1 MRSEAVQC
9 HPERSEGAEGRHGLL
24 RFAQDDRRRDGIPT
38 RYNLWFDLEGRPGW
52 QNMAIDQALLDRAGA
67 GERWL
72 RLYRWA
78 PHCLSFGRHEPALRR
93 YDRPRIGALGLDV
106 VRRPT
111 GGRAVWHAEEL
122 TYALAV
128 PGGALGGMRQ
138 AYQEIH
144 RLLLAALRMLGV
156 DAEMAPIRRTAALDA
171 GSCFASPA
179 GGEITIGG
187 RKVVGSAQ
195 LREGAG
201 LLQHGSIL
209 LSGLQATV
217 HDVTLGGGPPDLSA
231 PLAEAIGRAPGIRE
245 VAEAVAGAAADRWGG
260 SWQRTPASAELLA
273 GAARHEARFRS
284 LEWTWRS

>member
-1 MRSEAVQC
+1 MRSE
-9 HPERSEGAEGRHGLL
+9 GLL
-24 RFAQDDRRRDGIPT
+24 RFAQDDTRSSAIPAS
-38 RYNLWFDLEGRPGW
+38 YYLCFDLGGRPGW
-52 QNMAIDQALLDRAGA
+52 QNMAIDQAMLDRAGA

-93 YDRPRIGALGLDV
+93 YDRAKIGALGLDV

-111 GGRAVWHAEEL
+111 GGRAVWHAAEL
-122 TYALAV
+122 TYAFAV
-128 PGGALGGMRQ
+128 PSGALGGLHQ
-138 AYQEIH
+138 AYEEIH
-144 RLLLAALRMLGV
+144 RLLLAALRMLGAR
-156 DAEMAPIRRTAALDA
+156 AEMAPGRRPAGIDA

-179 GGEITIGG
+179 GGEILIGG

-209 LSGLQATV
+209 LSGLQTTV

-231 PLAEAIGRAPGIRE
+231 PLAEAIGRSPDTRE
-245 VAEAVAGAAADRWGG
+245 VAEAVAGAAVDRWGG
-260 SWQRTPASAELLA
+260 TWERTPVSAELLA

-284 LEWTWRS
+284 PEWTWRA

>member
-1 MRSEAVQC
+1 MRSETVQC
-9 HPERSEGAEGRHGLL
+9 HPERSEGAGVRHDLL
-24 RFAQDDRRRDGIPT
+24 RFAQDDIC
-38 RYNLWFDLEGRPGW
+38 YYLCFDLEGRPGW

-93 YDRPRIGALGLDV
+93 YDRSKIGELGLDV

-122 TYALAV
+122 TYALAL
-128 PGGALGGMRQ
+128 PHAALGGLRQ
-138 AYQEIH
+138 AYEEVH
-144 RLLLAALRMLGV
+144 RLVLAALRMLGARA
-156 DAEMAPIRRTAALDA
+156 DMAPVRRTAGIDA

-179 GGEITIGG
+179 GGEILIGG

-209 LSGLQATV
+209 LSGLQTAV
-217 HDVTLGGGPPDLSA
+217 HDVTLGGGPPDLST
-231 PLAEAIGRAPGIRE
+231 PLAEAIGRSPDIRE

-260 SWQRTPASAELLA
+260 TWERTPVSAELLA

-284 LEWTWRS
+284 PEWTWRA

>member
-1 MRSEAVQC
+1 MSSLQ
-9 HPERSEGAEGRHGLL
+9 HWS
-24 RFAQDDRRRDGIPT
+24 
-38 RYNLWFDLEGRPGW
+38 LWFDLEGRPGP
-52 QNMAIDQALLDRAGA
+52 QNMAIDQAMMDRAGA

-93 YDRPRIGALGLDV
+93 YDRPKIGELGLDV

-128 PGGALGGMRQ
+128 PADALGGLRR
-138 AYQEIH
+138 AYEEIH
-144 RLLLAALRMLGV
+144 RMLLGALRLLGAR
-156 DAEMAPIRRTAALDA
+156 AEIAPARRAAGLNA

-179 GGEITIGG
+179 GGEIVIGG

-209 LSGLQATV
+209 LAGHQGAV
-217 HDVTLGGGPPDLSA
+217 HDITLGGAPPDLSA
-231 PLAEAIGRAPGIRE
+231 PLVDAIGRSPGIRE
-245 VAEAVAGAAADRWGG
+245 TAEAVAGAAAERWRG
-260 SWQRTPASAELLA
+260 SWKRTPVSTELLA

-284 LEWTWRS
+284 PEWTWRA

>member
-1 MRSEAVQC
+1 MTI
-9 HPERSEGAEGRHGLL
+9 RHWS
-24 RFAQDDRRRDGIPT
+24 
-38 RYNLWFDLEGRPGW
+38 LWFDLAGRPGPE
-52 QNMAIDQALLDRAGA
+52 NMAIDQAMLERAAA

-93 YDRPRIGALGLDV
+93 YDRPKITDLGLDV

-128 PGGALGGMRQ
+128 PGDALGGLRQ

-144 RLLLAALRMLGV
+144 RMLLGALEMLGAR
-156 DAEMAPIRRTAALDA
+156 AEMAPARRTAGLNA

-179 GGEITIGG
+179 AGEIVIGG

-209 LSGLQATV
+209 LRGQQAPV
-217 HDVTLGGGPPDLSA
+217 QDVTLGARPRDLA
-231 PLAEAIGRAPGIRE
+231 GPLADAIGRSPGLLE
-245 VAEAVAGAAADRWGG
+245 VADAVATAAADRWGG
-260 SWQRTPASAELLA
+260 AWERTAMPADLLSD
-273 GAARHEARFRS
+273 AALHEVRFRS
-284 LEWTWRS
+284 PEWTWRA